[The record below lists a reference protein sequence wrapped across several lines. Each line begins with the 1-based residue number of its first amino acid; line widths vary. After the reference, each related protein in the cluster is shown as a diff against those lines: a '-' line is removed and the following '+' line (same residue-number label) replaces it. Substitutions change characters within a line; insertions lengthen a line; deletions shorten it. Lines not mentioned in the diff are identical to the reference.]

1 MQEKTSKDWKR
12 RFLIYCSWGLCSM
25 DYLQLPF
32 IRVEKAV
39 SWTQRFLTQ
48 SKKDYRQ
55 LVGTLFRK

>member
-12 RFLIYCSWGLCSM
+12 RFLIYCSWGLCSI

-48 SKKDYRQ
+48 K
-55 LVGTLFRK
+55 LGHLH